1 MNDVSLLV
9 SLFFSLPAIKKEKKE
24 EKEELKKSSCE
35 KEAKKISSQ
44 RKGGAFVCKYE
55 RIDEFKLSSFF

>member
-1 MNDVSLLV
+1 MMSRCWF
-9 SLFFSLPAIKKEKKE
+9 LFFSLSFAIKKEKKE

>member
-1 MNDVSLLV
+1 MND
-9 SLFFSLPAIKKEKKE
+9 EK

>member
-1 MNDVSLLV
+1 MSRCCWF
-9 SLFFSLPAIKKEKKE
+9 LFFSLSFAIKKEEKE

>member
-1 MNDVSLLV
+1 MMSRCCWF
-9 SLFFSLPAIKKEKKE
+9 LFFSLSFAIKKEKKE

>member
-44 RKGGAFVCKYE
+44 RGGAFVCKYE

>member
-9 SLFFSLPAIKKEKKE
+9 SLFFSLAIKKEKKE

>member
-1 MNDVSLLV
+1 MMSRCCWF
-9 SLFFSLPAIKKEKKE
+9 LFFSLSFAIKKEKKE

-44 RKGGAFVCKYE
+44 RGGAFVCKYE

>member
-1 MNDVSLLV
+1 MMSRCWF
-9 SLFFSLPAIKKEKKE
+9 LFFSLFAIKK

-35 KEAKKISSQ
+35 KEAPQKSVHK
-44 RKGGAFVCKYE
+44 RGAFVCKYE

>member
-1 MNDVSLLV
+1 MND
-9 SLFFSLPAIKKEKKE
+9 EK

-35 KEAKKISSQ
+35 KEAKNQFTK
-44 RKGGAFVCKYE
+44 GAFVCKYE